1 MLGGVESG
9 SRGLPPQ
16 PKKAQLF
23 GGLTRGGLNTTDW
36 FKTDPPSTV
45 FKSNQSSPRFVG
57 YPRARSC
64 PQAWALGPRVCQAL
78 AQRQEDLR
86 FCDFSGTCRDLSPF
100 PAQLG
105 IMRSNSELPAGG
117 GGQPRLA
124 WVRPA
129 GCWSQWGMQGVC

>member
-1 MLGGVESG
+1 MLGGVESR

-23 GGLTRGGLNTTDW
+23 GGLTWGGLNTTDW

-57 YPRARSC
+57 CPRARSC
-64 PQAWALGPRVCQAL
+64 PQAWPWAHGSASL
-78 AQRQEDLR
+78 LR
-86 FCDFSGTCRDLSPF
+86 SGRRTWGFVIFSGTRRDLSPF

-105 IMRSNSELPAGG
+105 IMRSNSELPGGG

-129 GCWSQWGMQGVC
+129 GCWSQWGVQGVC